1 MPITFAF
8 ALSQQQTF
16 ELRCDYG
23 SRRLDKVELL
33 ALIEQCEQNYYSKE
47 SDRLPYLTEIG
58 RQLYDWLDGKE
69 GWLRNALDET
79 DEQTIYLDL
88 SQTSEAQGLN
98 PETERVALGLA
109 HLPWELLRDRTG
121 FLLQR
126 QDIAVLPVRS
136 VQQRNTK
143 VAEVANR
150 PLRLLFMATSPEH
163 PGIAPLQF
171 EQEEANILTVTK
183 IRYFRLLAS
192 SFRSKRDRWLMVKK
206 SNLNG

>member
-1 MPITFAF
+1 MSVNFTF

-33 ALIEQCEQNYYSKE
+33 ALIEQCEENYYSKE
-47 SDRLPYLTEIG
+47 SDRLSYLTEIG
-58 RQLYDWLDGKE
+58 RQLYSWLDGKE

-88 SQTSEAQGLN
+88 IQTSEAQGLN

-109 HLPWELLRDRTG
+109 HLPWELLCDRTG
-121 FLLQR
+121 FLLER

-143 VAEVANR
+143 VVEVA
-150 PLRLLFMATSPEH
+150 
-163 PGIAPLQF
+163 
-171 EQEEANILTVTK
+171 
-183 IRYFRLLAS
+183 
-192 SFRSKRDRWLMVKK
+192 
-206 SNLNG
+206 